1 MRNLKSFYFKI
12 LDNLNF
18 GVFIFD
24 SSMNILYLNQE
35 ANKILNIKED
45 IEQKKAS
52 DYIRVLNAKNN
63 KVDDDFFARLSV
75 LKSFKKNLILKLNDE
90 KKIYISADIT
100 KIEDEEFYELKEFY
114 IMFFNDIT
122 KFKSTENIL
131 FQITKNIKD
140 LICQTDEFGY
150 ITYLSPSYNEFLDKE
165 VYAYKGVHI
174 SELYKDKYKNI
185 SRDKF
190 FEFIKNND
198 DNTIIIK
205 MNKNDEE
212 FYFETKM
219 NSILDLESNNV
230 KGALF
235 ISRDITSRIIYEEE
249 LKKEKERAIN
259 ASKAKSEFLANMS
272 HEIRTPLNGIIGM
285 TNLTMET
292 NLNKE
297 QRENLNLVKSSSK
310 TLLKIINNILDLS
323 KIEAGKMEIEEKE
336 FKLRKIMKNT
346 IKIFE
351 PIANDKKID
360 LELSIEESI
369 EDNLFGDYHKL
380 NQIFNNLISNAIKF
394 TNSGFVKIT
403 IEKEMDILGDNDE
416 NIEYIRCFVED
427 SGIGIKEEDLNKLF
441 KFFSQVDS
449 SYTKKHQGTGLGLY
463 ISKKLAQMLN
473 GNIYVSSVYGQ
484 GSRFELKLPLKKSKS
499 LYEKDKNGNRIELY
513 KKYNLKVLLV
523 EDDLI
528 SQFMMEKFLK
538 KQRLSYKIANNGEEA
553 VDIAKK
559 EDFDIILMD
568 IQMPLMDGIEA
579 TRIIRQNNKK
589 VKIIAVTAYATR
601 KDENKFLNL
610 GMDYYIPK
618 PVDFEDLIRV
628 FSKIESQKDDS
639 VKKIL
644 ENVMQRNSQKNNDIN
659 LDYLNL
665 KLKDIKIYLSDFNFN
680 MVEEIG
686 LELKEYF
693 KDKNK
698 DLFKICFNIVMFSR
712 KESLSKIEKLL
723 NEFEFIIN
731 EVVSR

>member
-1 MRNLKSFYFKI
+1 MSHLKSFYFKI
-12 LDNLNF
+12 LDSLNF

-24 SSMNILYLNQE
+24 IDMNIIYLNNE
-35 ANKILNIKED
+35 ANNILNINED
-45 IEQKKAS
+45 IIKRNANE
-52 DYIRVLNAKNN
+52 YIKVVNAKNN
-63 KVDDDFFARLSV
+63 KIDNDFFDKLSI
-75 LKSFKKNLILKLNDE
+75 LKSLKKNLILKLSDG

-100 KIEDEEFYELKEFY
+100 KIEDKKFNDLKEFY

-150 ITYLSPSYNEFLDKE
+150 ITYLSPSYAEFLDRE
-165 VYAYKGVHI
+165 VYSYKGVHI
-174 SELYKDKYKNI
+174 SELYKDKYKDV

-190 FEFIKNND
+190 FDFIKNND
-198 DNTIIIK
+198 DSTVIIK
-205 MNKNDEE
+205 MNKKDEE

-219 NSILDLESNNV
+219 NKILDFESKNV

-235 ISRDITSRIIYEEE
+235 ISRDITSRVIYEEE
-249 LKKEKERAIN
+249 LKREKEKAIN
-259 ASKAKSEFLANMS
+259 ANKAKSEFLANMS

-285 TNLTMET
+285 TNLTLET
-292 NLNKE
+292 NLNEE
-297 QRENLNLVKSSSK
+297 QKENLNLVRSSSK

-323 KIEAGKMEIEEKE
+323 KIEAGKMEVEEKE
-336 FKLRKIMKNT
+336 FKLRKIIRNT

-351 PIANDKKID
+351 PIASDKKID
-360 LELSIEESI
+360 LILDIDEDIEE
-369 EDNLFGDYHKL
+369 NLFGDYYKL
-380 NQIFNNLISNAIKF
+380 NQILNNLISNAIKF

-403 IEKEMDILGDNDE
+403 LKKEVDILNINDK
-416 NIEYIRCFVED
+416 NKEYIHCFVED
-427 SGIGIKEEDLNKLF
+427 SGIGIKELDLNKLF

-449 SYTKKHQGTGLGLY
+449 SYTKKHEGTGLGLY

-473 GNIYVSSVYGQ
+473 GNIYVTSEYGK
-484 GSRFELKLPLKKSKS
+484 GTKFELKIPFKKSK
-499 LYEKDKNGNRIELY
+499 ILY
-513 KKYNLKVLLV
+513 KKDENGDYKKSHMKYNLKILLV

-538 KQRLSYKIANNGEEA
+538 KQKINYKIANNGKEA
-553 VDIAKK
+553 IDIVMK
-559 EDFDIILMD
+559 ENFDIILMD

-579 TRIIRQNNKK
+579 TRIIRENNKK

-601 KDENKFLNL
+601 KDADKFLNL

-618 PVDFEDLIRV
+618 PVNFQDLIRV
-628 FSKIESQKDDS
+628 FSKIENEKDNS
-639 VKKIL
+639 VKSIL
-644 ENVMQRNSQKNNDIN
+644 ENVMQRNNTENDDI
-659 LDYLNL
+659 DFEYLNL

-698 DLFKICFNIVMFSR
+698 EFFKICFNIVMFSR

-723 NEFEFIIN
+723 NEFENNIN
-731 EVVSR
+731 EILSR